1 MRPIRTVAGVD
12 LEFEVTT
19 RDEFVWQRIAG
30 EVVRMRR
37 LGMTLEA
44 IAEGLRVSEKTVR
57 NVLRRST

>member
-1 MRPIRTVAGVD
+1 MRPIRTVAGVE

-44 IAEGLRVSEKTVR
+44 IAEGLSVSEKTVR
-57 NVLRRST
+57 NVLRRTP

>member
-1 MRPIRTVAGVD
+1 VD